1 MKKILFIASLML
13 VLAACKNEKNKEAI
27 TEEEEPE
34 MVEEDEVD
42 VVPNSTDLD
51 FDAAMAAYRKKDFE
65 KASHYITT
73 AIDDLKK
80 DGAAVDAKS
89 RKELETTIASLQ
101 SLAEKVK
108 AGEVTGEEEL
118 EGLFAHVDMMTSHDY
133 LLLTQVYAVDA
144 PEKMQSAFRKA
155 GERMERA
162 TQKLDGEAK
171 TEGEKILGAIKT
183 DLGKTDIKANEIGN
197 AAGKRV
203 EEMAGWIK
211 AHAEKLGIKAPAH
224 SDF

>member
-13 VLAACKNEKNKEAI
+13 VFAACKNEKNKEAI

-51 FDAAMAAYRKKDFE
+51 FDAAMDAYRKKDYE

-89 RKELETTIASLQ
+89 KKALDNTIAILQ

-108 AGEVTGEEEL
+108 TGKVAGEEEL
-118 EGLFAHVDMMTSHDY
+118 EALFAHVDMMTSHDY
-133 LLLTQVYAVDA
+133 LLLTQVYAVNA
-144 PEKMQSAFRKA
+144 PEKVEGAFRKA
-155 GERMERA
+155 GDRMERA

-171 TEGEKILGAIKT
+171 AEGNKILGAIKT

>member
-1 MKKILFIASLML
+1 ML
-13 VLAACKNEKNKEAI
+13 VFAACKNEKNKEAI

-51 FDAAMAAYRKKDFE
+51 FDAAMDAYRKKDYE

-89 RKELETTIASLQ
+89 KKALDNTIAILQ

-108 AGEVTGEEEL
+108 TGKVAGEEEL
-118 EGLFAHVDMMTSHDY
+118 EALFAHVDMMTSHDY
-133 LLLTQVYAVDA
+133 LLLTQVYAVNA
-144 PEKMQSAFRKA
+144 PEKVEGAFRKA
-155 GERMERA
+155 GDRMERA

-171 TEGEKILGAIKT
+171 AEGNKILGAIKT

>member
-1 MKKILFIASLML
+1 ML
-13 VLAACKNEKNKEAI
+13 VLAACKNEKNTAAQA
-27 TEEEEPE
+27 EEEGPE
-34 MVEEDEVD
+34 MVEEDEID

-65 KASHYITT
+65 TASRYITT
-73 AIDDLKK
+73 AIDDLKR
-80 DGAAVDAKS
+80 DGAAVNAKS
-89 RKELETTIASLQ
+89 KKELETTIASLQ

-118 EGLFAHVDMMTSHDY
+118 EALFAHVDMMTSHDY

-171 TEGEKILGAIKT
+171 AEGEKILGAIKT

-203 EEMAGWIK
+203 EEMAGWMK
-211 AHAEKLGIKAPAH
+211 MQAEKLGIKAPEH

>member
-13 VLAACKNEKNKEAI
+13 VFAACKNEKNKEAI

-51 FDAAMAAYRKKDFE
+51 FDAAMDAYRKKDYE

-89 RKELETTIASLQ
+89 QKALDNTIAILQ

-108 AGEVTGEEEL
+108 TGKVAGEEEL
-118 EGLFAHVDMMTSHDY
+118 EALFAHVDMMTSHDY
-133 LLLTQVYAVDA
+133 LLLTQVYAVNA
-144 PEKMQSAFRKA
+144 PEKVEGAFRKA
-155 GERMERA
+155 GDRMERA

-171 TEGEKILGAIKT
+171 AEGNKILGAIKT